1 VEIKSQAVYANTVH
15 SVCSPGTTSIQLL
28 VHISARVFTMARVP
42 HTLELLQASV
52 DEGDEDSYLRFL
64 VDGKKV
70 IYITI
75 AAGVFTPDDMCFGPA
90 ITTLLP
96 AFPSEDWNYGYIAKH
111 PQTNQPYFVE
121 AIKKELQGV
130 KNIWHPT
137 TVDHLQLTIGND
149 LRSPVCEVTCP
160 QFPNTTIV
168 YKFARFEWEIG
179 WIDSETAAYQSL
191 EGHNIGPKFLGHV
204 SEEGRV
210 IGFLIDKVQDAR
222 HATISDHAACV
233 EALTKLHR
241 LGFLHGDT
249 NKHNFLVNS
258 TGATLI
264 DFEGLSKSDNAEE
277 FETEIAGLTDQLND
291 TSGKGG
297 IREVTEKS

>member
-1 VEIKSQAVYANTVH
+1 
-15 SVCSPGTTSIQLL
+15 
-28 VHISARVFTMARVP
+28 MARVP
-42 HTLELLQASV
+42 QTLELLQASV

-70 IYITI
+70 MYITI

-96 AFPSEDWNYGYIAKH
+96 AFPSEGWNYGYIAKH

-130 KNIWHPT
+130 KNIWHPK
-137 TVDHLQLTIGND
+137 TVDHLELTIEND

-160 QFPNTTIV
+160 QFPNTTVV

-191 EGHNIGPKFLGHV
+191 EGHSIGPKFLGHV

-210 IGFLIDKVQDAR
+210 IGFIIDKVQDAR

-258 TGATLI
+258 TGVTLI
-264 DFEGLSKSDNAEE
+264 DFEGLRKSDSVEE
-277 FETEIAGLTDQLND
+277 FEAEIAGLTDQLNEI
-291 TSGKGG
+291 SGKGG
-297 IREVTEKS
+297 IREVLENS

>member
-1 VEIKSQAVYANTVH
+1 MFQAVHANTVH
-15 SVCSPGTTSIQLL
+15 SVCYPGTTSLQLL
-28 VHISARVFTMARVP
+28 EPIFTLVFTIARVP
-42 HTLELLQASV
+42 QTLELLQASV
-52 DEGDEDSYLRFL
+52 DEGDEDSYLRLL

-90 ITTLLP
+90 IITLLP
-96 AFPSEDWNYGYIAKH
+96 PLPSGDWNYGYIAQD
-111 PQTNQPYFVE
+111 PQTAQPHFAQAIRKKLRGVE
-121 AIKKELQGV
+121 NV
-130 KNIWHPT
+130 WHPT
-137 TVDHLQLTIGND
+137 TVDHLDLTFVET

-160 QFPNTTIV
+160 QFPNTTAA
-168 YKFARFEWEIG
+168 YKFARFEWESG
-179 WIDSETAAYQSL
+179 WLAGETAAYQAI
-191 EGHNIGPKFLGHV
+191 EGLNIGPKFLGHV

-210 IGFLIDKVQDAR
+210 IGFLIEKVVDAR
-222 HATISDHAACV
+222 HASIVDHVACV

-264 DFEGLSKSDNAEE
+264 DFESLCKSDNVEE
-277 FETEIAGLTDQLND
+277 FEAEIAGLTKQLND
-291 TSGKGG
+291 PHAKGG
-297 IREVTEKS
+297 IREHED